1 MYYCWCHFSYST
13 RVVKLGNNVQQD
25 SCCSSSMQKKIHI
38 LNFDSENTFFLFHT
52 HDFQRSKRGLKC
64 HSMACFFQWSGHCAY
79 IWLRNSSL
87 DISSLTPQ
95 YKVRILKLHGKEIRD
110 RSSSSF
116 SRHTTKSSTKEENIP
131 SSGSREGGSQYSIS
145 KGQPNGR
152 FQQCKNDITSLMPQ
166 WF

>member
-1 MYYCWCHFSYST
+1 M
-13 RVVKLGNNVQQD
+13 
-25 SCCSSSMQKKIHI
+25 I
-38 LNFDSENTFFLFHT
+38 NFDGENTFFQFRT
-52 HDFQRSKRGLKC
+52 HYFWRSKRGLKC
-64 HSMACFFQWSGHCAY
+64 HSMACKHYYALFGSKCFFQWSGHCAY

-166 WF
+166 WFCKS